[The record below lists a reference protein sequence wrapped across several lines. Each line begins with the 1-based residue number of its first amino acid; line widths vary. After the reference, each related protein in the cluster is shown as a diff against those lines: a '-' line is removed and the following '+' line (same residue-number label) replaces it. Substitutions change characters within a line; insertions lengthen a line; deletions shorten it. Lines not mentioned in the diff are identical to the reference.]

1 MKISVAGAGAFGSSI
16 ASVYA
21 KGGHSVKLYSP
32 TNFKELNATRTPKK
46 LGHIKLPKEVDII
59 SSLKK
64 LKKASV
70 YFWQYQHKIWQFFV
84 KIIIPF

>member
-46 LGHIKLPKEVDII
+46 LGHIILPKEVDIF

-64 LKKASV
+64 TEESE
-70 YFWQYQHKIWQFFV
+70 
-84 KIIIPF
+84 

>member
-46 LGHIKLPKEVDII
+46 AWSYKVTQR
-59 SSLKK
+59 S
-64 LKKASV
+64 
-70 YFWQYQHKIWQFFV
+70 
-84 KIIIPF
+84 